1 MNMEIALQQALFT
14 ELSATAYKVTD
25 GWYQEDILP
34 LINIGE
40 IQMEPGQVKTN
51 EDNFFLVTIHT
62 WSKGTSSLQLKQM
75 NGAVRDAL
83 QETTIADYRVSAR
96 LIRTVTLKE
105 KQEDNS
111 LVYHGA
117 TQYRF
122 RILKEEI

>member
-14 ELSATAYKVTD
+14 KLSATAYKVTD
-25 GWYQEDILP
+25 GWYQEDSLP

-40 IQMEPGQVKTN
+40 IQMEPGQVKTS

-111 LVYHGA
+111 LVYHGV